1 LRDEIGGFA
10 LELIDGASD
19 PQSATVIGRH
29 RGGAGADQP
38 RNVEPRR
45 FATQV
50 PERVVHAG
58 NADHRDAA
66 AAQKAN
72 VAERARRKAAAEFRV
87 KPDHQWFEAPHHL
100 VDDGETLIV
109 ERKHQSFADEAGVGF
124 EKHQHAI
131 G

>member
-1 LRDEIGGFA
+1 MRDEIGGFV
-10 LELIDGASD
+10 LEFVDGPPD
-19 PQSATVIGRH
+19 PQSAAVIDRH
-29 RGGAGADQP
+29 RGGAGADQA
-38 RNVEPRR
+38 RHVEPNRL
-45 FATQV
+45 AAQI
-50 PERVVHAG
+50 PQRVIYPG
-58 NADHRDAA
+58 DADHRETAA
-66 AAQKAN
+66 AEKTD

-109 ERKHQSFADEAGVGF
+109 ERKHQSLADEAGVGF